1 MHYLK
6 IFLIAG
12 ISSVMLDL
20 DHFII
25 LDLKNLPFTL
35 FNLNTMAGRPL
46 HIPILIIL
54 FAVFL
59 IEFYKV
65 SKYS

>member
-1 MHYLK
+1 MRYFN
-6 IFLIAG
+6 IFIIAG
-12 ISSVMLDL
+12 ISSVLLDL

-46 HIPILIIL
+46 HMPILISL
-54 FAVFL
+54 FAIFL

-65 SKYS
+65 SKHS